1 MVKVLDRE
9 SINRMTR
16 NSGRGGSTYVGGG
29 GGGYTLP
36 LAADGTRGGVQV
48 GYTTDATARKYAVQL
63 SGEKMFVNVPWT
75 DHYSW
80 GDITNKPAAAG
91 GSTTPVYWTGSGFA
105 QCTSYANA
113 SVSHADSAGSAE
125 TAGTANYANNGNIP
139 FMLNGATDNLPR
151 ICWHIPNTNWCN
163 IAMDSGGNLHL
174 TSTNEK
180 SNTYNKLYVG
190 ALQAYGTLTIATG
203 AGIEDA
209 TGAGMLCYHPTGW
222 TAVSNAQWGVGAI
235 DCEGVIRSSN
245 NALKHYRF
253 NDGTYE
259 IIDSK
264 GGQTIA
270 NSLQIA
276 SVKIEQTNEVNSYQG
291 ALHLNYRV
299 ASDVTACIGGGNFGI
314 GTTSPGHKLHVVGRI
329 YCTGGF
335 GFLSDIRKKDVIT
348 KDLHIS
354 VGDIAKAPLIRYT
367 LKSDEKKEIHIGSVA
382 QYWQNV
388 MPETI
393 SKSNDGTLSMD
404 YGTISLV
411 SVVTLARKLE
421 TLEKELSDIKKELIT
436 K

>member
-1 MVKVLDRE
+1 MTVLDRKL
-9 SINRMTR
+9 ITRMVTPQP
-16 NSGRGGSTYVGGG
+16 GGNGG
-29 GGGYTLP
+29 GGGYVPQSQDVSWTDINGKPTTLAGYGITDAYWATTQSTSDKRNLTIGSVTQQVITAHQSLYGYATEYWVGQQGYATQTWVGQQGFATQTWVGNNYLP
-36 LAADGTRGGVQV
+36 LTGGTMTGTLKVAT
-48 GYTTDATARKYAVQL
+48 GYGISD
-63 SGEKMFVNVPWT
+63 
-75 DHYSW
+75 
-80 GDITNKPAAAG
+80 
-91 GSTTPVYWTGSGFA
+91 
-105 QCTSYANA
+105 
-113 SVSHADSAGSAE
+113 
-125 TAGTANYANNGNIP
+125 
-139 FMLNGATDNLPR
+139 ATDNGL
-151 ICWHIPNTNWCN
+151 
-163 IAMDSGGNLHL
+163 L
-174 TSTNEK
+174 
-180 SNTYNKLYVG
+180 V
-190 ALQAYGTLTIATG
+190 
-203 AGIEDA
+203 
-209 TGAGMLCYHPTGW
+209 YHPVDWTGV
-222 TAVSNAQWGVGAI
+222 TSSQWGVGAV
-235 DCEGVIRSSN
+235 DSEGVIRSSN
-245 NALKHYRF
+245 NALKHYRY

-291 ALHLNYRV
+291 ALHLNYRL

-335 GFLSDIRKKDVIT
+335 AFLSDIRKKDVIT

-367 LKSDEKKEIHIGSVA
+367 LKNDEKKEIHIGSVA

-393 SKSNDGTLSMD
+393 NKSNDGTLSMD

-421 TLEKELSDIKKELIT
+421 TLEKELSDIKKSDIKKKLIT

>member
-36 LAADGTRGGVQV
+36 LAADGTRGGVQI
-48 GYTTDATARKYAVQL
+48 GYTTNAANRNYAVQL
-63 SGEKMFVNVPWT
+63 SNEKMYVNVPWQNT
-75 DHYSW
+75 WRPLGTGADDACAGNDYRLSNARPASDVYSW
-80 GDITNKPAAAG
+80 AKAATKPSYNLDEVTDGTTRKLSNYLPLAG
-91 GSTTPVYWTGSGFA
+91 GTMTGTLKVATGYGIS
-105 QCTSYANA
+105 
-113 SVSHADSAGSAE
+113 D
-125 TAGTANYANNGNIP
+125 
-139 FMLNGATDNLPR
+139 ATDNGL
-151 ICWHIPNTNWCN
+151 
-163 IAMDSGGNLHL
+163 
-174 TSTNEK
+174 
-180 SNTYNKLYVG
+180 
-190 ALQAYGTLTIATG
+190 
-203 AGIEDA
+203 
-209 TGAGMLCYHPTGW
+209 LCYHPTDW
-222 TAVSNAQWGVGAI
+222 TGVTSSQWGVGAI
-235 DCEGVIRSSN
+235 DSVGVIRSSN
-245 NALKHYRF
+245 NALKHYRY

-335 GFLSDIRKKDVIT
+335 AFLSDIRKKDVIT

-382 QYWQNV
+382 QYWQKV

-393 SKSNDGTLSMD
+393 NKSNDGTLSMD

-421 TLEKELSDIKKELIT
+421 TLEIELSDIKKKLIT